1 MNTEMLIEL
10 VRERSSL
17 YDMSDKKYSDHPY
30 KESLWKEI
38 SSEINQPVQTCK
50 KMWTSLRDG
59 YRRAAKKSITVSGQK
74 NKFVK
79 KWKYA
84 DEMEFLKPHI
94 KERDSISNIDEV
106 SDDDDDLFH

>member
-30 KESLWKEI
+30 KESLWREI
-38 SSEINQPVQTCK
+38 ASEINQPVQNCK

-59 YRRAAKKSITVSGQK
+59 TEELLKNLLQCQDKKQ
-74 NKFVK
+74 N
-79 KWKYA
+79 
-84 DEMEFLKPHI
+84 L
-94 KERDSISNIDEV
+94 
-106 SDDDDDLFH
+106 